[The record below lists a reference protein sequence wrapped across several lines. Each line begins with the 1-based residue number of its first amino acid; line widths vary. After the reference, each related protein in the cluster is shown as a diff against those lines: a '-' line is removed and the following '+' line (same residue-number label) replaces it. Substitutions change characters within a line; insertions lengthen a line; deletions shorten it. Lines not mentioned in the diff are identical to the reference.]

1 MNWVNLAFMN
11 GQQAPTSRP
20 TVSERQSRRLDPV
33 QTASMNRNFTVGHT
47 SATMM
52 MMLTSVRAVLNG
64 PSNSRARVRRRGRA
78 RRRRRLGFEHGAADV
93 GGLRADRHQR
103 SATWIW
109 ALYQFISA
117 LVKSEMARYTAM
129 VMAMISI

>member
-1 MNWVNLAFMN
+1 MNWANLAFMN
-11 GQQAPTSRP
+11 GQQAPTARP

-64 PSNSRARVRRRGRA
+64 PSNSRARVRAVAAALAAGGGSGSSTA
-78 RRRRRLGFEHGAADV
+78 RRMYEGCEP
-93 GGLRADRHQR
+93 
-103 SATWIW
+103 
-109 ALYQFISA
+109 
-117 LVKSEMARYTAM
+117 TA
-129 VMAMISI
+129 I

>member
-20 TVSERQSRRLDPV
+20 TVSARQSTRLDPV
-33 QTASMNRNFTVGHT
+33 QTASMNRNFTVGHA
-47 SATMM
+47 SATTMT
-52 MMLTSVRAVLNG
+52 MLTSVSAALNG
-64 PSNSRARVRRRGRA
+64 PSNSRARVPSRRGRA

-117 LVKSEMARYTAM
+117 LVKSEMAR
-129 VMAMISI
+129 

>member
-1 MNWVNLAFMN
+1 MNWEL
-11 GQQAPTSRP
+11 GLYERP
-20 TVSERQSRRLDPV
+20 TGADLASHRFREAIDAARTRPDRVDEQKFHRRPHQCDHDDDADKRQRGVERAIEQPG
-33 QTASMNRNFTVGHT
+33 T
-47 SATMM
+47 
-52 MMLTSVRAVLNG
+52 RA
-64 PSNSRARVRRRGRA
+64 RRRGRA

-117 LVKSEMARYTAM
+117 LVKSEMAR
-129 VMAMISI
+129 

>member
-1 MNWVNLAFMN
+1 
-11 GQQAPTSRP
+11 QAPTSRA
-20 TVSERQSRRLDPV
+20 TVSCRQSTRLDPV

-52 MMLTSVRAVLNG
+52 TMPTSVSAVVNG
-64 PSNSRARVRRRGRA
+64 PSNSGAPVRAVAAALAAGGRPGSDPARRAWRGRA

-117 LVKSEMARYTAM
+117 LVKSEMAR
-129 VMAMISI
+129 